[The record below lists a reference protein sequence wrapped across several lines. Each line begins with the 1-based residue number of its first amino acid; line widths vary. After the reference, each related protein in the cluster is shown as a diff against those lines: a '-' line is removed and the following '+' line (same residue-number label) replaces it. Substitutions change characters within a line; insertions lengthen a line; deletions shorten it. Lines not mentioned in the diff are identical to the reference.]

1 MYTKFISRLINNN
14 KTYLIKNEIPFNEYI
29 NINEIPFNEY
39 INNNENILSPTFEY
53 NEDNTLPLFIK
64 ALLVVILS
72 IIFFG

>member
-14 KTYLIKNEIPFNEYI
+14 NTYLIKNEYI
-29 NINEIPFNEY
+29 
-39 INNNENILSPTFEY
+39 NENILNNPTFEY